1 MPREETLKVVLLE
14 RRRNFQEHRNEDIDY
29 KETRSFN
36 QIHVAYV
43 IGQDS
48 FIQNL
53 DQ

>member
-14 RRRNFQEHRNEDIDY
+14 RRNFQEHRNEDIDY

-43 IGQDS
+43 IGKDS